1 MPRASHHH
9 SQKRVQR
16 HTQEESFLHRH
27 SLSLVAAGLVGLWI
41 ILYAASDP
49 DTHAGVFLGNA
60 IADWAGVL
68 VTVLATKVFF
78 EVGSAESREPLRG
91 SMAPITRILRNHS
104 LTIFLVLTGTAWI
117 AIFLHSNPQGKWGG
131 VIGSL
136 VSEWTQIAG
145 LVLLTKRLVETHS
158 KESAPRR

>member
-9 SQKRVQR
+9 SEKRVQ

-68 VTVLATKVFF
+68 VTVLATKFFF
-78 EVGSAESREPLRG
+78 EIGSAESREPSDG
-91 SMAPITRILRNHS
+91 SLAPLVRLLRNHS
-104 LTIFLVLTGTAWI
+104 LTIFLILTGAVWI
-117 AIFLHSNPQGKWGG
+117 AIFLHSKPQGKWGG